1 MELVV
6 FGYQIVPGRDEPL
19 AFAASLEGC
28 QRDALSERDEL
39 RRNDPDIE
47 PLGAMAIYRLTLAW
61 PDTDGLL
68 AVLNEKISLLDAMV
82 IDRKLVGLVAD

>member
-19 AFAASLEGC
+19 AFAGSFEEC
-28 QRDALSERDEL
+28 QREALSEREEL
-39 RRNDPDIE
+39 RRNDPDID

-61 PDTDGLL
+61 PDIDGLL
-68 AVLNEKISLLDAMV
+68 AVLNERTPLLDAIV
-82 IDRKLVGLVAD
+82 VDRRLVGLVAD